1 MKSIYSKTG
10 SLFSLVFTLTSIIFC
25 SIAFALPQEA
35 AVPGGVALVPL
46 NVALSKSTTVEST
59 PSKAPIVF
67 YGKQQI
73 MVHQHKQQW
82 IAVVGIPL
90 SAKPGTHTLLVKDS
104 GINKKHTPV
113 KIPFTI
119 QDKEYES
126 QYITIANKRHV
137 NPIQKDL
144 DRIIKEKSEM
154 VAAFKNWQAE
164 PEDVTDFTLPAPGR
178 FSSPFGLRRFFNNE
192 PRNPHSG
199 LDIAAPEGT
208 PALSPA
214 QGRVV
219 ATGNYFFNGNTVLL
233 DHGQGL
239 ITMYCHLSE
248 IHVKKGQSVKAGDT
262 LGLVGKTGRAT
273 GPHLHWSVSLN
284 NTRVDPMLFL
294 KEEIS
299 QLEETD

>member
-1 MKSIYSKTG
+1 MTSIHSKTG
-10 SLFSLVFTLTSIIFC
+10 SIFSLVFTFASIIYC
-25 SIAFALPQEA
+25 NIAAALPQEA

-46 NVALSKSTTVEST
+46 NSALSNSI
-59 PSKAPIVF
+59 PPKAPIVF
-67 YGKQQI
+67 YGKQQV
-73 MVHQHKQQW
+73 MVHQQQQQW

-90 SAKPGTHTLLVKDS
+90 SAKPGSHTLLVKDS
-104 GINKKHTPV
+104 GTNKKNTPV

-119 QDKEYES
+119 QEKKYES
-126 QYITIANKRHV
+126 QYLTITNKRHV

-144 DRIIKEKSEM
+144 VRIKKEKSEM
-154 VAAFKNWQAE
+154 ATAYKNWQAE
-164 PEDVTDFTLPAPGR
+164 PEDVSDFTLPAPGR

-208 PALSPA
+208 PVLSPA
-214 QGRVV
+214 QGTVV

-248 IHVKKGQSVKAGDT
+248 IHVKKGQSLKVGDT

>member
-1 MKSIYSKTG
+1 
-10 SLFSLVFTLTSIIFC
+10 
-25 SIAFALPQEA
+25 
-35 AVPGGVALVPL
+35 
-46 NVALSKSTTVEST
+46 
-59 PSKAPIVF
+59 
-67 YGKQQI
+67 
-73 MVHQHKQQW
+73 
-82 IAVVGIPL
+82 
-90 SAKPGTHTLLVKDS
+90 VKDS
-104 GINKKHTPV
+104 GTNKKNTSV

-126 QYITIANKRHV
+126 QYLTITNKRHV

-144 DRIIKEKSEM
+144 VRIKKEKSEM
-154 VAAFKNWQAE
+154 VAAFKNWKAE

-214 QGRVV
+214 QGTVV

-248 IHVKKGQSVKAGDT
+248 IHVKKGQSLKAGDT